1 MAAACGTPS
10 LGGRNVFERHQG
22 GERVILV
29 ALDFG
34 KPDFEE
40 AQAELRLLSKGA
52 GLEILGEV
60 QGKRSRPDAALF
72 VGSGKA
78 DEIAA
83 LVVSTQADVVIF
95 NHELSP
101 AQERNLERRLHCR
114 VIDRTSLILD
124 IFARRARSA
133 EGKLQVELAQL
144 QHMSTRLVR
153 GWTHLERQRG
163 GVGMRGPGEKQLET
177 DRRLLG
183 IRVKALRERLAK
195 LGKQRRTQRRSR
207 SRQQVLSVAL
217 VGYTNAG
224 KSTLFN
230 ALTRAGAYAADQLFA
245 TLDTTTRKMY
255 LPRLSETPD
264 GEPIGGEV
272 VLSDTVGFITNLP
285 HELVAS
291 FRATLE
297 ATTEADLLLHV
308 IDSAS
313 AGRER
318 QIEAVDTVL
327 AEIGADAV
335 PQLKV
340 YNKLDLIG
348 IAPGVGRDE
357 YGKLQSV
364 YVSAQTGAGLE
375 LLRDALSEI
384 LVAAR
389 DRDDVDAPDEF
400 SSQPLS
406 V

>member
-1 MAAACGTPS
+1 M
-10 LGGRNVFERHQG
+10 FDRHQG

-34 KPDFEE
+34 TPDFVESV
-40 AQAELRLLSKGA
+40 AELRLLATGA
-52 GLEILGEV
+52 GLEIQGEI

-83 LVVSTQADVVIF
+83 LVAATETDVVVF

-101 AQERNLERRLHCR
+101 AQERNLERRLQCR

-124 IFARRARSA
+124 IFASRAKSA

-144 QHMSTRLVR
+144 QHLSTRLVR

-183 IRVKALRERLAK
+183 VRVKALRERLAK

-207 SRQQVLSVAL
+207 DRQQVLSVAL

-255 LPRLSETPD
+255 LPQL
-264 GEPIGGEV
+264 GEI
-272 VLSDTVGFITNLP
+272 VLSDTVGFITRLP
-285 HELVAS
+285 HDLVAA

-297 ATTEADLLLHV
+297 ATAEADLLLHV
-308 IDSAS
+308 IDSS
-313 AGRER
+313 SPGRER
-318 QIEAVDTVL
+318 QIEAVEKVL
-327 AEIGADAV
+327 GEIGADSV
-335 PQLKV
+335 PQLRV
-340 YNKLDLIG
+340 YNKLDLTG
-348 IAPGVGRDE
+348 VAPGVGRDE

-375 LLRDALSEI
+375 LLREALSEI
-384 LVAAR
+384 LTANRVQNETAAR
-389 DRDDVDAPDEF
+389 DETAF
-400 SSQPLS
+400 SPI
-406 V
+406 VHTA